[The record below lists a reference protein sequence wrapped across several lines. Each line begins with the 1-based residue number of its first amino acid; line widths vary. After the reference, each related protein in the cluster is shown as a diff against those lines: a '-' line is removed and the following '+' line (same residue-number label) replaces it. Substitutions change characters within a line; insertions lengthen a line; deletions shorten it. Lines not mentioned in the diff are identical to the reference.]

1 MRGASTSFLKAVRG
15 SHQVAVR
22 ARIVPPGQTGTQPN
36 GLFLPTDK
44 SSDPPSTWGALL
56 PESGDVTT
64 DMTAD
69 VQSTLAMIAKYSWPI
84 KTTDPGTPYGQ
95 EIYVERGLVY
105 GNGTRELV
113 GLGYF
118 RIDKISQGIVP
129 DGPISIAGS
138 DRMARVKDGRNII
151 PVQYPGSAFVGDVLD
166 AVIGAVVPGFISVYE
181 TSFYNG
187 LTAYQTPLVSEH
199 VLDRD
204 RLAFVQDILQ
214 SYGKYGYFGYDGK
227 FYVKS
232 IPDTTKAKAVF
243 TLNHG
248 KNGVLATMN
257 RELSREG
264 VSNVFV
270 AQGQP
275 IGESAPV
282 QAIVSDNTPTSPT
295 YTATFGFVPTFY
307 ESAFLTTSDQCA
319 VAAAGMFL
327 KQRGL
332 PYSVGLGTV
341 PNPALEGYDV
351 VNVTYADTANTETH
365 VIDRI
370 SYPLDVETP
379 MAIDT
384 RKQFL

>member
-22 ARIVPPGQTGTQPN
+22 ARIVPPGQTGTQPT
-36 GLFLPTDK
+36 GLFLPTD
-44 SSDPPSTWGALL
+44 SSDQPASTWGTLL

-69 VQSTLAMIAKYSWPI
+69 VQSTMDLTATYPWPQDS
-84 KTTDPGTPYGQ
+84 TEPGTPYGQ
-95 EIYVERGLVY
+95 EIYVERGLIY

-118 RIDKISQGIVP
+118 RIDKISQSVVP
-129 DGPISIAGS
+129 DGPIKITGS
-138 DRMARVKDGRNII
+138 DRMARIRDGRNIV

-166 AVIGAVVPGFISVYE
+166 AVIGAVVPGFVSVYE
-181 TSFYNG
+181 ANFYNG

-199 VLDRD
+199 ILDRD

-214 SYGKYGYFGYDGK
+214 AYGKYGYFGYDGK
-227 FYVKS
+227 FYVKA
-232 IPDTTKAKAVF
+232 IPDTSKLKSVF
-243 TLNHG
+243 ILNHG
-248 KNGVLATMN
+248 RNGVLSTMN

-282 QAIVSDNTPTSPT
+282 QAIVTDNNPLSPT
-295 YTATFGFVPTFY
+295 YTGTFGFVPTFL
-307 ESAFLTTSDQCA
+307 ESAFLTTADQCA

-327 KQRGL
+327 RQRGL

-351 VNVTYADTANTETH
+351 VNVTYADTAVTETH

-370 SYPLDVETP
+370 TYPLDVETP
-379 MAIDT
+379 MSIDT